1 LRRFDDMDTTAPD
14 WKPWDCDGDPTD
26 DIEEELYLEAEEV
39 KKKNGGIGRD
49 GFGNAER
56 TTNQ

>member
-1 LRRFDDMDTTAPD
+1 MDTTAPA

-26 DIEEELYLEAEEV
+26 DFEEELYLEAEEV

-49 GFGNAER
+49 GFGNAEA

>member
-1 LRRFDDMDTTAPD
+1 METPAPD
-14 WKPWDCDGDPTD
+14 WKPWDCEGDPTD
-26 DIEEELYLEAEEV
+26 DIEEELYLEAE

-49 GFGNAER
+49 GYGNAET